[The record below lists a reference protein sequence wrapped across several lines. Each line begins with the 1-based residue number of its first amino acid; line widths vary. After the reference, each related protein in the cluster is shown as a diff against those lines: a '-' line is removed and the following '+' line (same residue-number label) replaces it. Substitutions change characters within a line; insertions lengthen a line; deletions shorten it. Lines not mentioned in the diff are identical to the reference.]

1 MKSIGL
7 FFGSFNPVHLG
18 HTSLAEYIFEFS
30 GVDEIW
36 FVVSPRNPLKDQS
49 ELIDEYLRL
58 RMLHLATENTEYLVP
73 SDIEF
78 ELPKPS
84 YTINTLKTLS
94 ERFPED
100 NFILLIGSDNM
111 QIFDQW
117 KDYQTI
123 LDDYSVIVYPRKGY
137 PYEDFEEKYPEMQV
151 LEEAPF
157 FEISSTEIR
166 QLIAEKKDASQWLH
180 PDVYQFIIE
189 NDLYTNNTS
198 ELLD

>member
-7 FFGSFNPVHLG
+7 FFGSFNPIHLG
-18 HTSLAEYIFEFS
+18 HTQLAEYIFEYS

-36 FVVSPRNPLKDQS
+36 YIVSPRNPLKEQS
-49 ELIDEYLRL
+49 ELIDEHLRFRL
-58 RMLHLATENTEYLVP
+58 IEMATEGKDYLKV

-78 ELPKPS
+78 NMPKPS
-84 YTINTLKTLS
+84 YTINTLQALS
-94 ERFPED
+94 EKYPED

-123 LDDYSVIVYPRKGY
+123 LNEYSILVYPRKDFD
-137 PYEDFEEKYPEMQV
+137 YEPFEEIYPDMQI

-157 FEISSTEIR
+157 FEISSTDIR
-166 QLIAEKKDASQWLH
+166 ELIKNNQDASQWLH
-180 PDVYQFIIE
+180 PDVYQFIKE
-189 NDLYTNNTS
+189 NRLYKI
-198 ELLD
+198 

>member
-7 FFGSFNPVHLG
+7 FFGSFNPIHLG
-18 HTSLAEYIFEFS
+18 HIYLAEYIFAFS

-36 FVVSPRNPLKDQS
+36 FIVSPRNPLKEQS
-49 ELIDEYLRL
+49 ELIDEHLRL
-58 RMLHLATENTEYLVP
+58 RMIELATEEKDYLQV

-78 ELPKPS
+78 DMPKPS
-84 YTINTLKTLS
+84 YTVNTLQTLA
-94 ERFPED
+94 EKYPED

-111 QIFDQW
+111 QIFDKW

-123 LDDYSVIVYPRKGY
+123 LDEFSVLVYPRNGFE
-137 PYEDFEEKYPEMQV
+137 YEPFEEIYPDMQI

-166 QLIAEKKDASQWLH
+166 ELIKNNQDASQWLH
-180 PDVYQFIIE
+180 PDVYQFIKE
-189 NDLYTNNTS
+189 NNLYK
-198 ELLD
+198 